1 VVLKMIENVFKTI
14 VSVMGAT
21 LSFIFGS
28 WSTLFGI
35 LLTVVVLDYITGIIS
50 AWINGKLSS
59 DHGRK
64 GIIKKVYIF
73 AIVAV
78 GHMIDLLLGNEPFI
92 RDVTTF
98 FYITNE
104 LISIL
109 ENTGRAGIPLPKK
122 LKKAIEI
129 LKE

>member
-1 VVLKMIENVFKTI
+1 MIENVFKTI

-28 WSTLFGI
+28 WSTLLGI

-59 DHGRK
+59 DHGGK
-64 GIIKKVYIF
+64 GIIKKVFLF
-73 AIVAV
+73 AIVSVA
-78 GHMIDLLLGNEPFI
+78 HMIDLLLGIEPFI
-92 RDVTTF
+92 RDATIF